1 MAKEIGKVTH
11 FFDKIGVGV
20 FELKSALKVGDQVKI
35 EAKGEE
41 DFFEQTIESMQI
53 EAESVKKAK
62 KGDSIGVKLDAVP
75 KRGGKVFKS

>member
-1 MAKEIGKVTH
+1 MAKELGKVTH

-20 FELKSALKVGDQVKI
+20 FELNGALKVGAKVKI

-41 DFFEQTIESMQI
+41 EFFEQTIESMQI
-53 EAESVKKAK
+53 DGKSVEKAK

-75 KRGGKVFKS
+75 KRGGKVFKL